1 MTNQPTTLH
10 TGQDGKNR
18 CFWVGDN
25 QELTKYHDEEWGVP
39 VADSKMLFEKVCLEG
54 FQSGLSWLTILRKR
68 HNFRQA
74 FHQFDYAKITTYNEA
89 DVQRLLNNQGIV
101 RHRGKIL
108 SVINNAK
115 LASQM
120 ENNGELL
127 ATYFW
132 KWEPSQNRTPDTTD
146 EILVSISKSDE
157 SIAMSKD
164 LKKRGWSFIGPTT
177 AYAFMESVGII
188 NNHMQSCFL
197 YPRIEQ
203 LRKQFNRP

>member
-10 TGQDGKNR
+10 RGQDGKTR
-18 CFWVGDN
+18 CFWLGDN
-25 QELTKYHDEEWGVP
+25 QELTEYHDNEWGVP

-74 FHQFDYAKITTYNEA
+74 FHQFNYDKIATYNEA

-132 KWEPSQNRTPDTTD
+132 KWEPSQNRTPHTTD

-203 LRKQFNRP
+203 LRKQFHRP

>member
-10 TGQDGKNR
+10 RGQDGKTR

-25 QELTKYHDEEWGVP
+25 QELTKYHDNEWGVP

-74 FHQFDYAKITTYNEA
+74 FHQFNYTKIAIYNEA

-164 LKKRGWSFIGPTT
+164 LEKRGWSFIGPTT

-197 YPRIEQ
+197 YARIEQ
-203 LRKQFNRP
+203 LRKQFHRP